1 MLACSTTL
9 TSIPSLTM
17 LIQFLYA
24 FLGTV
29 VFGSQNEAFKNLP
42 KSTET
47 LIFFLLGNIDPAFD
61 VIVNNIDDN
70 VDWNRILYFYSY
82 IVIMFFLMLNMF
94 LAIVVDSYEHMKESI
109 GDHVPPVW
117 TDVIDL
123 VTQTVNIAKHKKGD
137 GREGCLSHEQ
147 VLDHFDNLMHTEAVD
162 RDIQSH
168 LEREKDGSIFHVS
181 EFILR
186 QNICVFFLF
195 YILYQPALSTSYS
208 LGAEY

>member
-1 MLACSTTL
+1 MF
-9 TSIPSLTM
+9 
-17 LIQFLYA
+17 IQFLYA
-24 FLGTV
+24 FLGTI
-29 VFGSQNEAFKNLP
+29 VFGSQNEAFKNVP

-47 LIFFLLGNIDPAFD
+47 IIFFLLGNIDPATD

-123 VTQTVNIAKHKKGD
+123 VTQTVNIAKYKKKDD

-147 VLDHFDNLMHTEAVD
+147 VLGHFDNLMHTEAVD

-168 LEREKDGSIFHVS
+168 LEREKDGSVFHFS
-181 EFILR
+181 EFIL
-186 QNICVFFLF
+186 CSKYLCYFF
-195 YILYQPALSTSYS
+195 YILYIVSTSIINIM
-208 LGAEY
+208 